1 MSSRSGVDIQ
11 FSITMQD
18 VNLPVVCE
26 NPGQCKGSKQYPAGT
41 KLTYRHIRGA
51 GQSYRFCKLCIR
63 HYDGKDTTVVR
74 DQNTK
79 QYRPLNPPQHSLAAP
94 DTELIRRNNNAAHK
108 PDHGICVAAMPPPS
122 HSTSTSSHLST
133 PLPSIALS
141 SQQWSPPPPL
151 SSYSPSSAPNIYLAG
166 QQRPPPGYLKGTVN
180 GYLRGRDASTPHP
193 ALGGAGLVSHSPH
206 SHSALSS
213 FTHGLENILSS
224 IPNNYEDVHRC
235 YDMTSRLAQEHAH
248 HGFRSLTGNVKITLS
263 TYQEGKSKPV
273 LLGTCY
279 TTISNVYVHIDGKA
293 LKLLAVWP
301 AFWFTMTFSNPS
313 WIEDLEILDNK
324 GVVINDSM
332 LEPIAAYFY
341 KTDCSKKTLLGSVG
355 QFSPPK

>member
-1 MSSRSGVDIQ
+1 MLSLLFLILLTLSS
-11 FSITMQD
+11 
-18 VNLPVVCE
+18 L
-26 NPGQCKGSKQYPAGT
+26 
-41 KLTYRHIRGA
+41 
-51 GQSYRFCKLCIR
+51 
-63 HYDGKDTTVVR
+63 

-122 HSTSTSSHLST
+122 HSTSTSSHLSA

-166 QQRPPPGYLKGTVN
+166 QQRPPPGYLKGTVD

-213 FTHGLENILSS
+213 FTHGLENILFS

-235 YDMTSRLAQEHAH
+235 YNMTSQLAQEHAH
-248 HGFRSLTGNVKITLS
+248 HGFRGLTGNVKITLS

-273 LLGTCY
+273 LLGVSPC
-279 TTISNVYVHIDGKA
+279 
-293 LKLLAVWP
+293 L
-301 AFWFTMTFSNPS
+301 FS
-313 WIEDLEILDNK
+313 
-324 GVVINDSM
+324 
-332 LEPIAAYFY
+332 
-341 KTDCSKKTLLGSVG
+341 
-355 QFSPPK
+355 